1 MIVPAESIARF
12 HCVSKLWRSILRHRH
27 DFTELFMARSIT
39 RPRLLFTFKVED
51 KLLIFSSTQPQNV
64 GGDNCSLVATRY
76 KDFPKHFPT
85 ENRDDLSNGLACLH
99 GPGRGRRVPIVVTP
113 SRENLAKVK
122 AAGTERSYIGYDPIK
137 KSRSTIECK
146 RHTGQ
151 YGEICIN
158 AVLKSK
164 FDRKEYIACY
174 DFRFEKFSFI
184 ERDSEMYSLFIQ
196 LQSLTTTGLKKKLVL
211 WVLEDAEKH
220 KWSKSIFV
228 LSHLYNE
235 KIGHKCYIV
244 GITSAGEIVFMP
256 VGHVNPNFHLF
267 FYNMERDT
275 CTTVNIKGFEEF
287 KHHSLHI
294 TTYLDYVENMMPL

>member
-1 MIVPAESIARF
+1 MHI
-12 HCVSKLWRSILRHRH
+12 
-27 DFTELFMARSIT
+27 
-39 RPRLLFTFKVED
+39 
-51 KLLIFSSTQPQNV
+51 
-64 GGDNCSLVATRY
+64 
-76 KDFPKHFPT
+76 
-85 ENRDDLSNGLACLH
+85 
-99 GPGRGRRVPIVVTP
+99 
-113 SRENLAKVK
+113 
-122 AAGTERSYIGYDPIK
+122 
-137 KSRSTIECK
+137 
-146 RHTGQ
+146 
-151 YGEICIN
+151 
-158 AVLKSK
+158 
-164 FDRKEYIACY
+164 
-174 DFRFEKFSFI
+174 
-184 ERDSEMYSLFIQ
+184 
-196 LQSLTTTGLKKKLVL
+196 SLTTTGLKKKLVL

-294 TTYLDYVENMMPL
+294 TTYLDYVENMMPLWVCSMLHNLDFYFFCWHWRLENDLMQKKNIFPKSVGNWGFLYQIISSWRRYIYKDLDNMLWCWIW

>member
-85 ENRDDLSNGLACLH
+85 ENRDDLKKGSDSCN
-99 GPGRGRRVPIVVTP
+99 PVTG
-113 SRENLAKVK
+113 EFIDLAKVK

-137 KSRSTIECK
+137 KK
-146 RHTGQ
+146 
-151 YGEICIN
+151 
-158 AVLKSK
+158 
-164 FDRKEYIACY
+164 YIACY

-184 ERDSEMYSLFIQ
+184 ERDSEI
-196 LQSLTTTGLKKKLVL
+196 LTTTGLKKKLVL